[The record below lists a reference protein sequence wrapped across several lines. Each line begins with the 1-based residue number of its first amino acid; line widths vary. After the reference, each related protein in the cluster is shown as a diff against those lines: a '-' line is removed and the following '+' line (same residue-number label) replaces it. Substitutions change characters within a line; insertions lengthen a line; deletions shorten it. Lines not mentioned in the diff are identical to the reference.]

1 MNIKIYQCQERKYR
15 FARYDEM
22 KKYLE
27 MDKSLDNNPE
37 LDTNISLEN
46 KALKYEFIYKKEYPQ
61 MEVYSL
67 LNKVFEDFNMNHPA
81 DFKGHSLSV
90 SDIVV
95 VDDEVYFCDSFGWKK
110 LV

>member
-1 MNIKIYQCQERKYR
+1 MNVKIYQCQERKYK
-15 FARYDEM
+15 FARYEEM

-37 LDTNISLEN
+37 LDTNISLMNE
-46 KALKYEFIYKKEYPQ
+46 ALKYEFIYEKEYPE

-67 LNKVFEDFNMNHPA
+67 LNKIFEEFNLYHPA

-95 VDDEVYFCDSFGWKK
+95 VDKVSYFCDSFGWKK